1 MNLRKGSTMAKP
13 TDKAVGDITQFILD
27 ELQSIRSIM
36 ATMMGKIQAMDG
48 KIQTM
53 DARIDRMDGKM
64 GTMATKDDLVQ
75 VESRLSHRMRSYQEA
90 NITHHLETKAMLG
103 DIAQQHTP
111 R

>member
-1 MNLRKGSTMAKP
+1 MAKS

-36 ATMMGKIQAMDG
+36 ATMMGKIQ
-48 KIQTM
+48 TM
-53 DARIDRMDGKM
+53 DERIDRMDGKM
-64 GTMATKDDLVQ
+64 GTMVTKDDLAQ
-75 VESRLSHRMRSYQEA
+75 VESRLSRRMRSYQEA

-103 DIAQQHTP
+103 YIAQHHTP